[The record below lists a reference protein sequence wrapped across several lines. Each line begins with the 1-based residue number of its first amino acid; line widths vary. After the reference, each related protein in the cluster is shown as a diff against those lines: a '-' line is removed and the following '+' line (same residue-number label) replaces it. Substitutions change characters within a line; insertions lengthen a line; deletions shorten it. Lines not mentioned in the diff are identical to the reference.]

1 VGGVDARRL
10 PSSAGVVRCGAHR
23 LSFGWRAGWRWTA
36 VVHRGAIHSGPQ
48 LSTELSSGVG
58 RPGFGV
64 EPTGER
70 VVFDGKYVT
79 AAGVS
84 AGS

>member
-1 VGGVDARRL
+1 MGGVDARRL
-10 PSSAGVVRCGAHR
+10 PSSAGVVRCGVHR
-23 LSFGWRAGWRWTA
+23 LSFGRRASRRWTTM
-36 VVHRGAIHSGPQ
+36 VHRAAIHSGSQ

-79 AAGVS
+79 AAGMS